1 MNDIKKDLIY
11 LLACAVNDTAPD
23 AEKVKAMD
31 IEKLYSLCKAHTVR
45 AAVYVPL
52 EKAGAADEKFIQA
65 YNKAV
70 RKNILLDSEREAIT
84 AEFECHGIW
93 YLPLKGV
100 ILKELYPRGGMR
112 EMSDNDILYDP
123 AFQNEVRDIMLA
135 RGYTAER
142 VGKAADDIYMK
153 PPVMNF
159 EMHTRLFSYDT
170 KKLYDY
176 YQDPGRLLKTDE
188 GRKYGCRLS
197 DEDFYVYVTAHEY
210 KHYSCG
216 GTGIRSLL
224 DCYVFMKAKGSS
236 IDRGYISEQM
246 KELGIEEYEQERL
259 ALAMKLFSSPGIPD
273 LTETEEKLLDSFLD
287 YGTYGTR
294 SNAADNALKKYEKQS
309 GKSSKAGFVRA
320 RLFPDHDY
328 MKHIYP
334 RLCRYKAL
342 VPVGYVCRW
351 VKGII
356 VNHQKIAAEVKA
368 LKKHDKE

>member
-1 MNDIKKDLIY
+1 MNGIKKDLIY

-31 IEKLYSLCKAHTVR
+31 IENLYSLCKAHTIR

-84 AEFECHGIW
+84 AEFEERGIW
-93 YLPLKGV
+93 YLPMKGV
-100 ILKELYPRGGMR
+100 ILKELYPRSGMR

-123 AFQNEVRDIMLA
+123 AFQKDVMDIMVA
-135 RGYTAER
+135 RGYTAVS
-142 VGKAADDIYMK
+142 VGKLADDVYKK

-170 KKLYDY
+170 KKLHDY
-176 YQDPGRLLKTDE
+176 YQDPKRLLKPDE
-188 GRKYGCRLS
+188 GRKSGCRLS
-197 DEDFYVYVTAHEY
+197 DEDFYVYMTAHEY

-224 DCYVFMKAKGSS
+224 DCYIFMKAKGSS

-246 KELGIEEYEQERL
+246 EQLGIEEYEQERL
-259 ALAMKLFSSPGIPD
+259 ALAMKLFSSPEIPE
-273 LTETEEKLLDSFLD
+273 LTEAEEKLLDSFLD
-287 YGTYGTR
+287 YGTYGTI
-294 SNAADNALKKYEKQS
+294 SNAADNAMKKYESRS
-309 GKSSKAGFVRA
+309 GDSSKAGFVRA

-342 VPVGYVCRW
+342 LPVGYVCRW
-351 VKGII
+351 VKGVI
-356 VNHQKIAAEVKA
+356 VNRTKITAEVKA
-368 LKKHDKE
+368 LKKHDKK